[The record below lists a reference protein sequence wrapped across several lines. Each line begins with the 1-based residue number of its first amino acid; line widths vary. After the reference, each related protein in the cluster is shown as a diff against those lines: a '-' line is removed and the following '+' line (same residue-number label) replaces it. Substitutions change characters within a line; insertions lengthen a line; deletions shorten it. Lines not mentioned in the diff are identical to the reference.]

1 MNQVTRKALRLFV
14 ALVMLLSLM
23 PSVAFA
29 TEADNGS
36 TQPNFETVEDFINSS
51 YEPGEATYKGMSVVE
66 TGLVLKYSSAESEG
80 EETGLYYVIA
90 ETSEGRTVLGVGGNG
105 EIPQCDYRGNTYNSY
120 KKMPWAKYDA
130 ANLDKPIKDIYL
142 ENGVTRAYA
151 FSFLSSKA
159 ETLSIADS
167 VNQIDDAFK
176 RCYYLR
182 EIYVPITTCINSSF
196 ALCADSANAS
206 STREIVYVDTGKDA
220 SVVKHNFGDK
230 SGITKVTFPASVT
243 TITDNYFSDAA
254 EQYSSLTEL
263 KFEDGNNVIGMT
275 VSAGKLDN
283 IADIAGLSDV
293 SKATLLESESL
304 KKSPWYT
311 ANQNEIKITTTADG
325 FKVLN
330 GIQLV
335 EYTGSDENVTIPEGI
350 EVIGSCAFFGKEIKS
365 ITIPKS
371 VNYISERA
379 FLCCRNLESVT
390 FEGADDGTSKLRIIG
405 KLAFAGTAI
414 KEITLPA
421 SLETIEEAAF
431 VNVGEDFAKTEE
443 YFITSGAVGE
453 AIAVLEK
460 VHIVDTEE
468 NPSKLKTIGKFAFNS
483 CRNLTE
489 INIPDSVQS
498 FAMGSFR
505 RCMTLKEINLPAG
518 MKAIPGHCFVFCEK
532 LTSVTIP
539 ESVESIGDWA
549 FAGCSG
555 LTEFRIP
562 ANVQT
567 LGSGAFQQ
575 QHSIKAFYIASPSL
589 EFFNGTE
596 SGKYRTFLGDS
607 DCKMYVVNQEMKDA
621 LLSKNIFIKNEDDI
635 IVYPAVANPFVD
647 VSSGA
652 YYYDAV
658 LWAVANGITEGTSA
672 TIFSPNAPCTR
683 AQAVTFLWR
692 AAGCPAPKSSVMP
705 FTDVKAGSYYETAV
719 LWAVENGI
727 ADGTSATTFSPDAN
741 CTRGQIVTFLY
752 RYFED

>member
-1 MNQVTRKALRLFV
+1 
-14 ALVMLLSLM
+14 
-23 PSVAFA
+23 
-29 TEADNGS
+29 
-36 TQPNFETVEDFINSS
+36 
-51 YEPGEATYKGMSVVE
+51 
-66 TGLVLKYSSAESEG
+66 
-80 EETGLYYVIA
+80 
-90 ETSEGRTVLGVGGNG
+90 
-105 EIPQCDYRGNTYNSY
+105 
-120 KKMPWAKYDA
+120 MPWAKYDA
-130 ANLDKPIKDIYL
+130 ANPDKPIKDIYL
-142 ENGVTRAYA
+142 ENGITRAYS
-151 FSFLSSKA
+151 FSFHYSKA
-159 ETLSIADS
+159 ETLSIAGS

-176 RCYYLR
+176 RCYDLR
-182 EIYVPITTCINSSF
+182 EIYVPITTRINSSF

-206 STREIVYVDTGKDA
+206 PTREIIYVDTGKDA

-263 KFEDGNNVIGMT
+263 KFEDGNNVISMT

-293 SKATLLESESL
+293 SKATLLGSESL
-304 KKSPWYT
+304 KNSSWYT
-311 ANQNEIKITTTADG
+311 NNAGTITTENG
-325 FKVLN
+325 FKVIN

-596 SGKYRTFLGDS
+596 SGKYRTLLGDS